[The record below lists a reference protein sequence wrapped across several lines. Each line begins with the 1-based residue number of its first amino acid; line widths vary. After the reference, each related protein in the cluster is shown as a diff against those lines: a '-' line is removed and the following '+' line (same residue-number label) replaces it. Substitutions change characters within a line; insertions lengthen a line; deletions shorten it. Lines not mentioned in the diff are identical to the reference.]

1 MGECKKVIMEVVSQF
16 SNLVNIRITY
26 KNTPIHLLEKFAFK
40 DLHQAHSNLLEI
52 YGIQECLILQTCNRV
67 EIFAIVDRNFDFIK
81 IIKQWEISSKL
92 TFDDFAKL
100 VVVERGEKVIK
111 HLLNLVSGLDSLV
124 IGEDQIIGQVKRSF
138 EFSKT
143 NSYIKTNLP
152 IIFEK
157 AIRIGNKVRNK
168 TGINKGNIS
177 VGSVSVN
184 LANTSITDFQN
195 KKILLIGSGE
205 GAGLVAK
212 ALKQRNIYFMNT
224 SRTFERAKFF
234 ADTIGG
240 KPILFDEA
248 LKSLSDVD
256 IIFVS
261 TTAPYYLLTYDR
273 IKEIMSNR
281 NKSLFIFDL
290 SNPRTVEDKITSI
303 TNVDLFNMDQIG
315 QIVKSNIKSREEEIH
330 LAERIIEI
338 EMENVA
344 NFMKR
349 KYADPVVISVFKNVD
364 KIRERELQ
372 KALSI
377 LGSRVGPKESKIIEQ
392 FSHALLEGI
401 ISTPMNNL
409 REQIQSDYID
419 DQEIMKIAS
428 KIFNYEHE
436 RSS

>member
-1 MGECKKVIMEVVSQF
+1 MEVVSQF

-40 DLHQAHSNLLEI
+40 DLNKAYSNLLEI
-52 YGIQECLILQTCNRV
+52 DGLQECIILQTCNRV
-67 EIFAIVDRNFDFIK
+67 EIFVIVDRNFDFIK

-100 VVVERGEKVIK
+100 VVVERGEKVIR
-111 HLLNLVSGLDSLV
+111 HLLKLVSGLDSLV

-143 NSYIKTNLP
+143 NSYVQNNLP
-152 IIFEK
+152 TIFEK
-157 AIRIGNKVRNK
+157 AIRIGNKVRNL
-168 TGINKGNIS
+168 TGINKGSVS
-177 VGSVSVN
+177 VGSVAVN
-184 LANTSITDFQN
+184 LANNSVNNFPN

-205 GAGLVAK
+205 GASLVAK
-212 ALKQRNIYFMNT
+212 ALKQRNIDFMNT
-224 SRTFERAKFF
+224 SRTFERARSF
-234 ADTIGG
+234 ADTNGG
-240 KPILFDEA
+240 KPILFDDA
-248 LKSLSDVD
+248 LESLYDMDVV
-256 IIFVS
+256 FVS

-281 NKSLFIFDL
+281 NKSLSIFDL
-290 SNPRTVEDKITSI
+290 SNPRTVEDTVSSI
-303 TNVDLFNMDQIG
+303 SLVTLFNMDQIG
-315 QIVKSNIKSREEEIH
+315 QIVKNNIKSREKEIQ
-330 LAERIIEI
+330 LAEIII
-338 EMENVA
+338 KTEMENVA
-344 NFMKR
+344 NFLKR
-349 KYADPVVISVFKNVD
+349 KHADPVVISVFRNVD

-377 LGSRVGPKESKIIEQ
+377 LGSSVGPRESKIIEQ

-409 REQIQSDYID
+409 RKQIQSDYND
-419 DQEIMKIAS
+419 DQDIMKIAS